1 MMKTHV
7 IPFLSLSITYLIQ
20 VSLRAEGQ
28 CSIMAVNLSPRYAEG
43 HY

>member
-28 CSIMAVNLSPRYAEG
+28 YNGRFNLSPRYAEG